1 MAGVN
6 SIRPVVIIGAGG
18 LGREVLEILKA
29 RNRIVPEYE
38 ILGFIDDNKE
48 THGKAINGYRSLGG
62 LDWLKGQK
70 GDGLGCICAIGA
82 CATRK
87 KVVQKLQEMDLDFFK
102 AIHPSVVM
110 GDFIELGRG
119 VIIGAGSV
127 LTVNIRIEDHVFVNK
142 SCSIGHDVTIG
153 RYCSINTMT
162 TVSGGSRLQ
171 EGVYIGAGATLV
183 QEVSVG
189 SWATIG
195 AGAAVID
202 DIPGGVVAVGVP
214 ARPIRD
220 NTATDSTSE

>member
-1 MAGVN
+1 MTGVN
-6 SIRPVVIIGAGG
+6 SIGPVVIIGAGG

-29 RNRIVPEYE
+29 RNRITPAYN

-48 THGKAINGYRSLGG
+48 IKGKTVNRYQTLGG
-62 LDWLKGQK
+62 LDWLEGKAS
-70 GDGLGCICAIGA
+70 DGLSCICAIGA
-82 CATRK
+82 CVARK
-87 KVVQKLQEMDLDFFK
+87 KVVQRLQEMGMNFCN

-127 LTVNIRIEDHVFVNK
+127 LTVNIKIEDHVFINK

-153 RYCSINTMT
+153 RYCTINTSA
-162 TVSGGSRLQ
+162 TVSGGSRLD
-171 EGVYIGAGATLV
+171 EGVYVGAGATLI

-195 AGAAVID
+195 AGAAVIG
-202 DIPGGVVAVGVP
+202 DIPDGVVAVGVP
-214 ARPIRD
+214 ARPIKD
-220 NTATDSTSE
+220 